1 MRRKGPAGPP
11 PSPRRLTPRRL
22 LLILQLAAAV
32 VGVVVYLRYEDP
44 PAPAPPKAPTRPS
57 APGTRDPVQPGGPV
71 FKWGTGYLRTYELS
85 TVRTVRFSTDTAPT
99 EELKLALSGRW
110 DVTVVQAA
118 AGAVLAEVQLDELK
132 LDLGGD
138 TTQLARL
145 QKGLVVPFFLDMDP
159 SGRLRG
165 LRLRRDTEPM
175 VRGFL
180 KAVAASLQYTGG
192 PGQSG
197 QSGQSWLS
205 AEIDATGEYQARYQL
220 SVDGTRCDKGRVRY
234 TRIAAVQGLLPIE
247 SAGAVSGELRA
258 AFTLARTDDESARI
272 QALTA
277 TDTLAVEA
285 GPGMP
290 RVSSESRVS
299 LRLLGGAQQT
309 DEIVGQW
316 LSMAN
321 GPEYEPAPLGKSEED
336 PDSDRRSDEQL
347 VRGAR
352 FEDLLAQ
359 LRRLPTGADGQERA
373 NLLVRLSA
381 LMRLEPAAARRAQLA
396 IAQGTEVPTA
406 RTLLGALGGAGSAAA
421 QEALVQVGESAALSP
436 ELRMNAVAALGLSD
450 QPEEA
455 SAAALQRLASDPNA
469 DVRSTALL
477 ALGNTALAQ
486 RRSGQT
492 GEAAA
497 AVDEL
502 LSRLTAA
509 QTEDEQ
515 LLYLQA
521 LGNTGDPRA
530 LPALQAALRVPS
542 VEVRKAAAQA
552 LRFMPSDS
560 GGTSPDQLLTEAL
573 RDPAVPVRLGAL
585 FAVSFRPLLVFLPAL
600 QQLVLHD
607 GDEGVRSETVNL
619 LGRALGSAGAQLVPG
634 ILHTLK
640 QAAER
645 DPAPRVRKTALDL
658 LNGPVR

>member
-1 MRRKGPAGPP
+1 MRRKGPATPP
-11 PSPRRLTPRRL
+11 PRPRRLTPRRL
-22 LLILQLAAAV
+22 LFFVQLLAAAI
-32 VGVVVYLRYEDP
+32 GVVLYLRHEDP
-44 PAPAPPKAPTRPS
+44 PAPAPPKAPTRAGAREPL
-57 APGTRDPVQPGGPV
+57 PLRGPA
-71 FKWGTGYLRTYELS
+71 FKWGIGTLRTYELS

-110 DVTVVQAA
+110 DVTVVEASSA
-118 AGAVLAEVQLDELK
+118 AVLAEVQLDELK

-138 TTQLARL
+138 APQLERL
-145 QKGLVVPFFLDMDP
+145 RKSLLAPFFLEMDP

-165 LRLRRDTEPM
+165 LRLRRGTDPI

-180 KAVAASLQYTGG
+180 KAVAASLQYTSGAG
-192 PGQSG
+192 P
-197 QSGQSWLS
+197 SWIS
-205 AEIDATGEYQARYQL
+205 DEIDATGEYQARYQL

-234 TRIAAVQGLLPIE
+234 TRVAAVQGLLPVE
-247 SAGAVSGELRA
+247 SVGTTSGELRA
-258 AFTLARTDDESARI
+258 AFTLARTDDESARVE
-272 QALTA
+272 ALTA
-277 TDTLAVEA
+277 TDTLAVDA

-299 LRLLGGAQQT
+299 LRLLGGAVQE
-309 DEIVGQW
+309 DEILEQW
-316 LSMAN
+316 RRLAK
-321 GPEYEPAPLGKSEED
+321 GPDYEPAPLGTSDED
-336 PDSDRRSDEQL
+336 PDSGRRSDEQL
-347 VRGAR
+347 VQGAR

-359 LRRLPTGADGQERA
+359 LRKLPPGEDGKERA
-373 NLLVRLSA
+373 SLLVRLSA
-381 LMRLEPAAARRAQLA
+381 LMRLDPAAARRAQLA
-396 IAQGTEVPTA
+396 IAQVTDTQVPAA

-455 SAAALQRLASDPNA
+455 SASALQRLASDPNA

-486 RRSGQT
+486 RRQGQT

-502 LSRLTAA
+502 LARLSAA

-542 VEVRKAAAQA
+542 VEVRKAAAQG
-552 LRFMPSDS
+552 LRFIPSDS

-573 RDPAVPVRLGAL
+573 RDPAAPVRLGAL

-600 QQLVLHD
+600 QQLVQND

-619 LGRALGSAGAQLVPG
+619 LGRALGSAGAQLLPG
-634 ILHTLK
+634 VLHTLK
-640 QAAER
+640 QVAEH
-645 DPAPRVRKTALDL
+645 DPAPRVRKAALDL
-658 LNGPVR
+658 LSGPAR

>member
-11 PSPRRLTPRRL
+11 TRPRRLTPRRL
-22 LLILQLAAAV
+22 LFILPLVAAV
-32 VGVVVYLRYEDP
+32 IGVVVYLRYEDP
-44 PAPAPPKAPTRPS
+44 PAPAPPKAPTRSS
-57 APGTRDPVQPGGPV
+57 ATNPLQLRGPV
-71 FKWGTGYLRTYELS
+71 FKWGTGTQRTYELS

-110 DVTVVQAA
+110 DVTVLEANA
-118 AGAVLAEVQLDELK
+118 LAVLAEVQLDELK

-138 TTQLARL
+138 AAQLERL
-145 QKGLVVPFFLDMDP
+145 RKGLETPFFLEMEP

-165 LRLRRDTEPM
+165 LRLRRGTDPV

-192 PGQSG
+192 AGP
-197 QSGQSWLS
+197 SWLS
-205 AEIDATGEYQARYQL
+205 DEIDATGEYQARYQL

-234 TRIAAVQGLLPIE
+234 TRVAAVQGLLPIE
-247 SAGAVSGELRA
+247 SVGATSGELRA
-258 AFTLARTDDESARI
+258 AFTLARTDDASARVE
-272 QALTA
+272 ALTA
-277 TDTLAVEA
+277 TDTLAVDA

-299 LRLLGGAQQT
+299 LRLLGGTVQA
-309 DEIVGQW
+309 DEILEQW
-316 LSMAN
+316 LRLAK
-321 GPEYEPAPLGKSEED
+321 GPDYEPAPLGKSDED
-336 PDSDRRSDEQL
+336 PDSGRRSDEQL
-347 VRGAR
+347 VQGAR

-359 LRRLPTGADGQERA
+359 LRKLPPGEDGQERA
-373 NLLVRLSA
+373 SLLVRLSA
-381 LMRLEPAAARRAQLA
+381 LMRLDPAAARRAQLA
-396 IAQGTEVPTA
+396 IAQGTEVPAA
-406 RTLLGALGGAGSAAA
+406 RTLLGALGGAGSPAA

-455 SAAALQRLASDPNA
+455 SAAALQRLASDPNT

-486 RRSGQT
+486 RRQGQT

-497 AVDEL
+497 AVDEIL
-502 LSRLTAA
+502 ARLSAA

-542 VEVRKAAAQA
+542 VEVRKAAAQG
-552 LRFMPSDS
+552 LRFIPSDS
-560 GGTSPDQLLTEAL
+560 GGASPDQLLTEAL
-573 RDPAVPVRLGAL
+573 RDPAAPVRLGAL

-619 LGRALGSAGAQLVPG
+619 LGRALGSAGAQLMPG
-634 ILHTLK
+634 VLHTLK
-640 QAAER
+640 QVAER
-645 DPAPRVRKTALDL
+645 DPAPRVRRAALDL
-658 LNGPVR
+658 LSGPAR